1 MTFIKKILWNNCFFS
16 KWKYIVE
23 KYKIVCYNEH
33 IKKKKKK
40 KKLCQNL
47 AEETKKKKF
56 GLMFLC

>member
-1 MTFIKKILWNNCFFS
+1 MKMSRLWMEH
-16 KWKYIVE
+16 IVE

-33 IKKKKKK
+33 IKKIYRR